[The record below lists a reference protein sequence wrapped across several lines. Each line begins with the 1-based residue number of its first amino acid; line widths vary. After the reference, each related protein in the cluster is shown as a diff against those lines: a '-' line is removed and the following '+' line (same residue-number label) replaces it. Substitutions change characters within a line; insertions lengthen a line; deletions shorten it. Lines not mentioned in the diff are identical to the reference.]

1 MLEREIEA
9 HLVKRV
15 KELGGE
21 VRKMAYINRPGAPDR
36 YVMLPTR
43 TRGFWVEL
51 KATGKTAEP
60 HQVREHNR
68 MRRLGEIVE
77 VIDSIEGVEALLA

>member
-1 MLEREIEA
+1 MLERVIEA

-21 VRKMAYINRPGAPDR
+21 VRKVQFIGHPGAPDR
-36 YVMLPTR
+36 FVMLPKR
-43 TRGFWVEL
+43 RGFWLEL
-51 KATGKTAEP
+51 KATGKKPEP

-68 MRRLGEIVE
+68 LRRRGEIVE
-77 VIDSIEGVEALLA
+77 VADSIEGVDALLIL